1 MIFVKKF
8 SERTYKMKLE
18 RLLITCGGTGGHFYP
33 GLAIAKAM
41 QKRGGK
47 VKLLLTGKH
56 ALAQKAAA
64 EKQHV
69 ETIVL
74 PELQPLRQ
82 APFRFAA
89 GVFKGF
95 RACRREIVDFSP
107 QALIGMGSFT
117 SLPAVL
123 AAKTA
128 RVPLYLHDGNA
139 KIGKANRFFSRFA
152 RFLATA
158 FPPANADKIKC
169 SIHVSGMPVREQLIE
184 AAGKLTK
191 EESITRLNEMYGSEL
206 SPEIPTIL
214 IFGGSQGAAELNTA
228 LPEALLQLN
237 EQNLQVMHLAGKNKL
252 ESTREAYQD
261 AHFKRLLLETSEHMD
276 LFLSAADIVFCRAGG
291 SSMAELAL
299 FGKAAVL
306 IPYPFAADDHQRA
319 NGECYVNIDAGLILD
334 NYELSTNR
342 SKEILQDFMDHP
354 EIWRQRAANAQKMAA
369 PRAADDMLDKIEE
382 DLF

>member
-1 MIFVKKF
+1 
-8 SERTYKMKLE
+8 MKLE

-33 GLAIAKAM
+33 GLAIAKAI

-47 VKLLLTGKH
+47 VKLLLSGKH
-56 ALAQKAAA
+56 APTQKAAA
-64 EKQHV
+64 EKQGV
-69 ETIVL
+69 EAIVL
-74 PELQPLRQ
+74 PALRPLRQ
-82 APFRFAA
+82 APFSFTA

-95 RACRREIVDFSP
+95 CICRREIKSFAP

-117 SLPAVL
+117 SSPAVL

-139 KIGKANRFFSRFA
+139 KIGKANRFFSRAA

-169 SIHVSGMPVREQLIE
+169 PIHVSGMPIREQLIE

-191 EESITRLNEMYGSEL
+191 EDSIVRLNAMYGSEL
-206 SPEIPTIL
+206 SPSVPTIL
-214 IFGGSQGAAELNTA
+214 IFGGSQGASELNAA

-237 EQNLQVMHLAGKNKL
+237 EQNLQVLHLAGKNKL
-252 ESTREAYQD
+252 ESTEEAYQD
-261 AHFKRLLLETSEHMD
+261 ARFKRLLLETSEHMD

-291 SSMAELAL
+291 SSMAELSL

-319 NGECYVNIDAGLILD
+319 NGECFVDIDAGIILD
-334 NYELSTNR
+334 NY
-342 SKEILQDFMDHP
+342 
-354 EIWRQRAANAQKMAA
+354 
-369 PRAADDMLDKIEE
+369 
-382 DLF
+382 